1 MLFLYT
7 FTHNSLAMIQDKE
20 AKIAIAAVTTAA
32 KLCQQVRHSQAFPTL
47 QKADTSPVTIADF
60 GAQAVIC
67 QALSEAF
74 PQDPVIAEEDASI
87 LIQPEFSAILGQI
100 TAQVQQLTPQISQ
113 EAVIQAINWG
123 NAQIAPRY
131 WTLDPIDGTKG
142 FIRGDQYAIA
152 LALVENGTVKLG
164 VMGCPAL
171 PSITDGTLGVIFVAV
186 RGQGVGEISLSNG
199 EFTPIQ
205 VNAFSDPKQLVRIE
219 SVESTHSDRSVQ
231 AILDQMLGWTQL
243 PTSMDS
249 QAKYSEIA
257 RGKAD
262 LYLRVLLPQFK
273 TKKEN
278 IWDHAA
284 GVIIV
289 EEAGGKVS
297 DLDGKPLDFSLG
309 SKLSENRGIL
319 ANNGIIHQQVLEMI
333 AEIEKY

>member
-123 NAQIAPRY
+123 NGQIAPRY

-171 PSITDGTLGVIFVAV
+171 PSITDGTPGVIFVAV

-205 VNAFSDPKQLVRIE
+205 VNAFSDPNQLVRIE

-243 PTSMDS
+243 PSSMDS

-319 ANNGIIHQQVLEMI
+319 ASNGLIHQQILAMI
-333 AEIEKY
+333 AEIEKH